1 MQIRVHLHCAG
12 HPIANDM
19 LYLSEDVPSRS
30 ASGVGADRA
39 ASGTCKPPMS
49 NSHKVDSFAEDSA
62 SEEFSIDPMCTNCP
76 NLPPKGYDQFSFPN
90 PVFPITLQM
99 ISLSRFCCSASDY
112 LNVLCFRPIDVFFIY
127 FPYRYDEDE
136 EGIWLHCVRYSGPGW
151 SYECPYPDWAHLC

>member
-39 ASGTCKPPMS
+39 ASGACKPPMS

-76 NLPPKGYDQFSFPN
+76 NLPPKGYGMMKMRRVYGFIVSGIQDLVGVTN
-90 PVFPITLQM
+90 ALILIGL
-99 ISLSRFCCSASDY
+99 ISAD
-112 LNVLCFRPIDVFFIY
+112 
-127 FPYRYDEDE
+127 
-136 EGIWLHCVRYSGPGW
+136 
-151 SYECPYPDWAHLC
+151 